1 MFFSYDFGRFCRIF
15 LHLLYVQE
23 LVWQK
28 YTNGHGFSFLYK
40 NVNHG
45 LKLYTLGVQMKTL
58 YADGRVVINNND
70 PDLINSAGILAI
82 HFYDGVMFTNLRFHV
97 ENRGI
102 LL

>member
-1 MFFSYDFGRFCRIF
+1 M
-15 LHLLYVQE
+15 
-23 LVWQK
+23 LVSERYIW
-28 YTNGHGFSFLYK
+28 
-40 NVNHG
+40 
-45 LKLYTLGVQMKTL
+45 
-58 YADGRVVINNND
+58 ADGRVVINNNG